1 MSLHVCDFILPSSFW
16 QAFFAQKRFRRE
28 LREFSLIQF
37 ALIGVIRVKIFPFI
51 RVIEFSGV
59 CGKLCAQ

>member
-1 MSLHVCDFILPSSFW
+1 VLKKP
-16 QAFFAQKRFRRE
+16 RF
-28 LREFSLIQF
+28 
-37 ALIGVIRVKIFPFI
+37 IRVQSVAKKHFAI